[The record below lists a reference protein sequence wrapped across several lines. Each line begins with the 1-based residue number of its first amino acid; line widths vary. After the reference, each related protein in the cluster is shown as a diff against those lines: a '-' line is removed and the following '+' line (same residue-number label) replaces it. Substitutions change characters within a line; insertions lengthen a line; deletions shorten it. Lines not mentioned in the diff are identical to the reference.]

1 MPFQIIR
8 NDITNIKADAIV
20 NSANP
25 EPVYSRGTD
34 GAIYQKAGAESL
46 LAERRK
52 IGRIEVG
59 EAALTPAFGM
69 NARFIIHTVGPV
81 WQGGHKG
88 EAEDVRR
95 CYRNSLY
102 LAKEHGCESIA
113 FPLLS
118 TGTYGFP
125 KGEALNIA
133 LWEIRDFL
141 SKEDMLVYLAVF
153 DGESFELSGKLFEGI
168 DSYIDEK
175 YVADRLAEEYSVSSA
190 YNEPYSEEEDTS
202 WRGKSVPLKPFVHR
216 DSGKKP
222 WKNSPEE
229 FVAPMAAAMPTDMSG
244 ESFQEQRGF
253 QDVPKAP
260 VPSAAAL
267 IMPDKEISGKE
278 KKKGKLQSLFSGKK
292 GKKAER
298 SLEDVMAQLGETFQE
313 RLFGLIDEKG
323 LTDVE
328 VYKKANLDRK
338 LFSKIRCN
346 ADYRPK
352 KTTAIA
358 LAVALELNL
367 DETKDLLSRAEM
379 ALSPSSKFDLII
391 TYFIEQEVYDIY
403 AINLA
408 LFQHEQ
414 PMLG

>member
-8 NDITNIKADAIV
+8 NDITNIKVDAIV

-25 EPVYSRGTD
+25 EPVYTGGTES
-34 GAIYQKAGAESL
+34 AVYQKAGAKSL

-52 IGRIEVG
+52 IGRLDVG
-59 EAALTPAFGM
+59 EAAVTRAFRLDS
-69 NARFIIHTVGPV
+69 RFIIHTVSPV
-81 WQGGHKG
+81 WQGGNKG

-95 CYRNSLY
+95 CYRNSLC
-102 LAKEHGCESIA
+102 LARKHGCKSIA

-118 TGTYGFP
+118 TGTCGFP
-125 KGEALNIA
+125 KGEALKIA
-133 LWEIRDFL
+133 LSEISDFL
-141 SKEDMLVYLAVF
+141 WKEEMLVYLAVF
-153 DGESFELSGKLFEGI
+153 DGESFALSGKLFEDI
-168 DSYIDEK
+168 DSYIEEN
-175 YVADRLAEEYSVSSA
+175 YVADRLAEEYPVMDS
-190 YNEPYSEEEDTS
+190 P
-202 WRGKSVPLKPFVHR
+202 GKI
-216 DSGKKP
+216 
-222 WKNSPEE
+222 
-229 FVAPMAAAMPTDMSG
+229 APQA
-244 ESFQEQRGF
+244 
-253 QDVPKAP
+253 
-260 VPSAAAL
+260 AAAL
-267 IMPDKEISGKE
+267 PRESFPEQKYFIKESNKPLPAAAAFAIPDKALLGKE
-278 KKKGKLQSLFSGKK
+278 KKR
-292 GKKAER
+292 GKKAAGH

-391 TYFIEQEVYDIY
+391 TYFIQQEVYDIY

>member
-8 NDITNIKADAIV
+8 NDITNIRADAIV

-59 EAALTPAFGM
+59 EAAVTPAFGM
-69 NARFIIHTVGPV
+69 DARFIIHTVGPV
-81 WQGGHKG
+81 WQGGGKG

-95 CYRNSLY
+95 CYRNSLC

-125 KGEALNIA
+125 KGEALRIA
-133 LWEIRDFL
+133 LSEISNFL
-141 SKEDMLVYLAVF
+141 SKEEMLVYLAVF

-168 DSYIDEK
+168 DSYIDEN
-175 YVADRLAEEYSVSSA
+175 YVRDRLEEEYPVSSV
-190 YNEPYSEEEDTS
+190 YGEPDSEENS
-202 WRGKSVPLKPFVHR
+202 AWRGNPVPLRPYVPK

-222 WKNSPEE
+222 FLNSPREL
-229 FVAPMAAAMPTDMSG
+229 VAPMAAAMPE
-244 ESFQEQRGF
+244 ESFQKQRSF
-253 QDVPKAP
+253 KNVRKEPAP
-260 VPSAAAL
+260 PAAAL
-267 IMPDKEISGKE
+267 MVPDKELSEKE

-403 AINLA
+403 TINLA

>member
-8 NDITNIKADAIV
+8 NDITNIRADAIV

-34 GAIYQKAGAESL
+34 SAIYQKAGAESL

-59 EAALTPAFGM
+59 EAALTSAFGLD
-69 NARFIIHTVGPV
+69 ARFIIHTVGPV
-81 WQGGHKG
+81 WQGGQKG

-95 CYRNSLY
+95 CYRNSLR
-102 LAKEHGCESIA
+102 LAREHGCESIA

-118 TGTYGFP
+118 TGSYGFP
-125 KGEALNIA
+125 KGEALQIA
-133 LWEIRDFL
+133 LSEISDFL
-141 SKEDMLVYLAVF
+141 SKEEMLVSLAVF

-168 DSYIDEK
+168 DSYIDEN
-175 YVADRLAEEYSVSSA
+175 YVADRLAEEYPVFSA
-190 YNEPYSEEEDTS
+190 EMETDSRRGDSAWREKSAPLNPSLFRKVGGKEPP
-202 WRGKSVPLKPFVHR
+202 K
-216 DSGKKP
+216 DSPG
-222 WKNSPEE
+222 E
-229 FVAPMAAAMPTDMSG
+229 FAAPMAAAMPRECSQKQKNFRNMP
-244 ESFQEQRGF
+244 Q
-253 QDVPKAP
+253 K
-260 VPSAAAL
+260 PSPPAAAIAVPEQEPL
-267 IMPDKEISGKE
+267 GKG
-278 KKKGKLQSLFSGKK
+278 KKKGKLKSLFSGKK
-292 GKKAER
+292 AAER
-298 SLEDVMAQLGETFQE
+298 SLEDVVAQLGETFQE

-328 VYKKANLDRK
+328 VYKRANLDRK

-346 ADYRPK
+346 VDYRPK

-358 LAVALELNL
+358 LAVAMELNL

-391 TYFIEQEVYDIY
+391 TYFIEQEVYDVY
-403 AINLA
+403 TINLA

>member
-8 NDITNIKADAIV
+8 NDITNIKVDAIV

-25 EPVYSRGTD
+25 EPVYARGTES
-34 GAIYQKAGAESL
+34 AVYQKAGAKSL

-52 IGRIEVG
+52 IGRLDVG
-59 EAALTPAFGM
+59 EAAATRAFRLD
-69 NARFIIHTVGPV
+69 ARFIIHTVSPV
-81 WQGGHKG
+81 WQGGNKG

-95 CYRNSLY
+95 CYRNSLC
-102 LAKEHGCESIA
+102 LARKHGCKSIA

-118 TGTYGFP
+118 TGTCGFP
-125 KGEALNIA
+125 KGEALKIA
-133 LWEIRDFL
+133 LSEISDFL
-141 SKEDMLVYLAVF
+141 WKEEMLVYLAVF
-153 DGESFELSGKLFEGI
+153 DGASFALSGKLFEDI
-168 DSYIDEK
+168 DSYIDEN
-175 YVADRLAEEYSVSSA
+175 YVADRLAEEYPVMDS
-190 YNEPYSEEEDTS
+190 P
-202 WRGKSVPLKPFVHR
+202 GKIAPQAA
-216 DSGKKP
+216 
-222 WKNSPEE
+222 
-229 FVAPMAAAMPTDMSG
+229 VAAFA
-244 ESFQEQRGF
+244 
-253 QDVPKAP
+253 
-260 VPSAAAL
+260 
-267 IMPDKEISGKE
+267 IPDKALLGKE
-278 KKKGKLQSLFSGKK
+278 KKRGKK
-292 GKKAER
+292 AAER

-338 LFSKIRCN
+338 LFSKIRCH

-391 TYFIEQEVYDIY
+391 TYFIQQEVYDIY